1 MASFGFALLG
11 PLRVTA
17 ADGAELEIRGK
28 GRQTLLAALLLGA
41 GTVVS
46 LDRLV
51 ELLWGEK
58 RDSRADARIYN
69 QITRLRHAL
78 LDAGERVRAVPPGYV
93 IDVEPG
99 EFDLHVFAEHN
110 AAARAATL
118 AGDWALAEQR
128 YSAALALWRGTP
140 LADMPALAGLPDV
153 VRLDEERWAAV
164 LGRGEAQLNLGRH
177 GDLLPELRA
186 LAEQEPEREALH
198 RQLMLALYRSGRR
211 GEALDVYR
219 ALSRTLD
226 EKFGLEPGAETRELY
241 ERIKHEESARNQLPA
256 DTRLFTGR
264 ESEVGRLLALANSA
278 AGQREASVPGAVTIS
293 AVDGL
298 GGVGKSALAVH
309 VAHRMGGLFPDGQL
323 FIDLRGHTMGLDP
336 ITPHAALGYL
346 LRSLDVPE
354 HQIAL
359 DAEERVAQLQE
370 RLAGTKTLILLDNAA
385 STEQV
390 RPLLP
395 AVPGC
400 MALITSRAR
409 LADLSGAHAFK
420 LDVLPGPAARDLLC
434 AAAGRNRI
442 RPDDP
447 ALGDLVELC
456 GRMPLALRIVA
467 ARLRHEPDVSVAS
480 LVAMLRADGERLRNL
495 RDDDRGLT
503 DIFECSYV
511 ALPEARRRALRLLGL
526 VPGIEFGTHA
536 AAALFEVKPDEA
548 AELLA
553 ALVAH
558 NLLMEPRSGRFRFHD
573 LMRLYAREVAERDEP
588 EAARRAAVER
598 LYHWYAATARD
609 AALVA
614 YPSWPGV
621 GLPPHYGAV
630 EPLAITAPE
639 QALDWYDL
647 ERDNLLAAVE
657 AAEGAEGEGLAAY
670 GWRLPAAMWQF
681 TELRGKVGDRLFL
694 SQIGLRCAESAGE
707 SVGRSLMLRCTSTA
721 LAEAGRFD
729 DAIEVGLRSLRYARE
744 DGDRLEEAKLL
755 SNLSVAHNRAHRLDA
770 AIDYCRQSVRLFDE
784 LGDEMLA
791 IPPRINLATS
801 LTMIGR
807 TVEAV
812 PYAAEA
818 VELSRRTGNRVYL
831 GSSLAQLGNCLFDL
845 TPPDYAA
852 AEPVLREA
860 IEVVRD
866 TGNRHHEATALARLG
881 LVCEATGRPAEA
893 LASLRAS
900 RRIVTQLGSEL
911 FRGFAEA
918 LERLERSERLESSEE
933 RSEESPEKRQEGPAG
948 PEEREDGERE
958 DGAQRPAPPS
968 AGSAS

>member
-17 ADGAELEIRGK
+17 PDGAELEIRGK
-28 GRQTLLAALLLGA
+28 VRQTLLAALLLEA
-41 GTVVS
+41 GTVVP

-51 ELLWGEK
+51 ELLWGDE
-58 RDSRADARIYN
+58 RASRSDVRIYN

-99 EFDLHVFAEHN
+99 ELDLHVFAEHN
-110 AAARAATL
+110 AAARLAASE
-118 AGDWALAEQR
+118 GDWATAAQR

-140 LADMPALAGLPDV
+140 LAEMPALAGLADV

-164 LGRGEAQLNLGRH
+164 LGRGEARLNLGRH
-177 GDLLPELRA
+177 SELLPELRA
-186 LAEQEPEREALH
+186 LAEQEPEREALQ

-211 GEALDVYR
+211 GEALDVFR

-226 EKFGLEPGAETRELY
+226 ERFGLEAGAETLELH
-241 ERIKHEESARNQLPA
+241 ERIISEDSARNQLPA

-264 ESEVGRLLALANSA
+264 ESEVNRLLALANGA
-278 AGQREASVPGAVTIS
+278 AGQRDVGAPGAVTIS

-323 FIDLRGHTMGLDP
+323 FIDLRGHTRGLEP
-336 ITPHAALGYL
+336 IAPHAALGYL

-359 DAEERVAQLQE
+359 GAAERVAQLQE
-370 RLAGTKTLILLDNAA
+370 RLTGTRTLIVLDNAA

-409 LADLSGAHAFK
+409 LADLSGAHAFN
-420 LDVLPGPAARDLLC
+420 LDVLPAPAARDLLC

-442 RPDDP
+442 RTDDP
-447 ALGDLVELC
+447 ALDDLVELC
-456 GRMPLALRIVA
+456 GRIPLALRIVA
-467 ARLRHEPDVSVAS
+467 ARLRHEPGLSADS

-495 RDDDRGLT
+495 RDDERGLT
-503 DIFECSYV
+503 DIFESSYA
-511 ALPEARRRALRLLGL
+511 ALAEGRRRALRLLGL

-536 AAALFEVKPDEA
+536 AAALFEVKLDGA
-548 AELLA
+548 GELLA

-573 LMRLYAREVAERDEP
+573 LMRLYAREVADRDEP
-588 EAARRAAVER
+588 EEARHQAVER
-598 LYHWYAATARD
+598 LCHWYTETARD

-614 YPSWPGV
+614 YPSWPGLE
-621 GLPPHYGAV
+621 LPPSAGSV
-630 EPLAITAPE
+630 EALAITVPE

-647 ERDNLLAAVE
+647 ERDNLLEAVE
-657 AAEGAEGEGLAAY
+657 AAEGEGLAAY

-694 SQIGLRCAESAGE
+694 SETGLRCAESARDA
-707 SVGRSLMLRCTSTA
+707 VGRSLMLRCTSSA
-721 LAEAGRFD
+721 LTEMGRFD

-755 SNLSVAHNRAHRLDA
+755 SNLAVAHSRGGRLED
-770 AIDYCRQSVRLFDE
+770 AIDYCRRSVRLFDE
-784 LGDEMLA
+784 IGDEVLA
-791 IPPRINLATS
+791 IPSRINLATS

-807 TVEAV
+807 AVEAV

-831 GSSLAQLGNCLFDL
+831 GSSLAQHGSCLFGL
-845 TPPDYAA
+845 TPPDHAA

-860 IEVVRD
+860 IEVVRE
-866 TGNRHHEATALARLG
+866 TGNRHHEATALARLS

-893 LASLRAS
+893 LGYLRAS
-900 RRIVTQLGSEL
+900 ERIVAQLGSEL
-911 FRGFAEA
+911 LSGFAEA
-918 LERLERSERLESSEE
+918 LRRLERLERLER
-933 RSEESPEKRQEGPAG
+933 A
-948 PEEREDGERE
+948 
-958 DGAQRPAPPS
+958 
-968 AGSAS
+968 